1 MYKLRYPLLHTAIIK
16 NDIQIAKMLIDY
28 GADVE
33 ELYKNITPLYL
44 AVTQKRYE
52 ILRYLLEK
60 KADPNSLLTNFATD
74 IFNYVD
80 VEICKLLIEFKADF
94 NIEDSYQRT
103 LIFYAIKK
111 SNYELVKLL
120 VEYGID
126 LTLKDNIY
134 HSYLNVAALHSDD
147 TSILELLINNGID
160 INTCNW
166 IGRTPLHLFVIECN
180 TKAVNILL
188 SNGACIHVEDNYGKE
203 PIYYA
208 VSKHN
213 DVITKLLLQYGANPN
228 SGNERGS
235 SLLNMAVTSNN
246 LSLVDSLLYHGA
258 RVNEIRLEVTPL
270 IIAVNY
276 YNINM
281 VNLLIRYGADVNQ
294 SASDGRTPLH
304 IASLWN
310 KIGMVKILLDNGSDI
325 NNIDH
330 YDKTPLCIRHAS
342 KEVATLI
349 ISRVVLAKI
358 YNDSCVNTRGFLI
371 NMDTIEQ
378 NSFLTNIMYRCI
390 KEINILKRIP
400 LSKSQSLDILLM
412 KNPNVDFLIRFLYN
426 PKVKTIE
433 KKLNIYQSII
443 CKIKTKC
450 YIRNTKLRKVISL
463 LRYKGYFSYMPIELI
478 KYVLKLLNNNDIN
491 TIIKAYSK

>member
-1 MYKLRYPLLHTAIIK
+1 
-16 NDIQIAKMLIDY
+16 MLIDY

-258 RVNEIRLEVTPL
+258 RVNEISLEVTPL

-276 YNINM
+276 YNSNM

-330 YDKTPLCIRHAS
+330 YDKTPLCISHVS

-349 ISRVVLAKI
+349 ISRLVLAKI
-358 YNDSCVNTRGFLI
+358 YNDSCVNTRGFII

-433 KKLNIYQSII
+433 KRLNIYHSIV

-450 YIRNTKLRKVISL
+450 YIRNAKLRKAILL

-478 KYVLKLLNNNDIN
+478 KYVLELLNNNDIN